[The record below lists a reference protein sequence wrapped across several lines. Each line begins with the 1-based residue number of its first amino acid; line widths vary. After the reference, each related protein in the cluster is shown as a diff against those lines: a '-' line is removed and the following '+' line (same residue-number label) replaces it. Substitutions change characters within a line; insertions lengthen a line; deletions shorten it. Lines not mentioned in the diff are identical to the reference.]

1 MGIFSH
7 WDISNRIRKLEN
19 TPNRTPQQE
28 DRLRKLYQ
36 AYSTG
41 KTTYTP
47 PITYPTQ
54 NTQARPEDTLYRTRE
69 EWRRANPSRGIG
81 KVYDVD
87 SLIHSPIILRM
98 YPQQPGEFENE
109 YRNRLRR
116 IIEEHHKPQSL
127 NTPLYHYNA
136 DPTKDFFKS
145 RKLNPNQRSFVSLDI
160 ETDDYGHPI
169 SISALKFQYDKAKQE
184 FVNVGNYQR
193 FYQAHN
199 WDLRATEAVHGL
211 SASVLK
217 GLRKQQGANYGKTY
231 KGQEIDDLQTF
242 LGSSVVVG
250 HNIQNFDLDMLF
262 PDRVIS
268 NSTIDTLAAA
278 RNAWKGSRNDL
289 DNVFRRIFGK
299 TMEQAGLSHH
309 DANADTIASMMVL
322 EALHKD
328 PGRVGEAIRYVMGS
342 RGQRQLVEYDEYL
355 NSMVVKGTY
364 KSTYRGK
371 GGNRS
376 LGEVYMTA
384 EEMGLK
390 KNGKMVEGFSEV
402 DVSRM
407 DPNRMSDEELLSS
420 AAADLIRHAK
430 AADDDYK
437 MYSAS
442 QDAGSEAVQAMNTY
456 MRYQEMN
463 LVNRLA
469 SAKSQETADAI
480 LASAGYKLRGDAAN
494 SIMEMAARLK
504 TAREKDELQKML
516 DDAEFGNWR
525 SSARD
530 LTSGEYVG
538 YGEWGNVGKYTPWGD
553 KESIYTGSHFDR
565 NEALRKMRYLDKA
578 ERSGFLS
585 KKERASLDNLVG
597 SYDDLVD
604 ATENMIDA
612 NQRLLKVYEAIGKIK
627 PYDINQY
634 ISSARNQWSGVM
646 GASRGVLPSFIRNPI
661 SRLGDATFNV
671 IDRSVAP
678 WNAIQRTWNS
688 GIGNA
693 LTGALTAGMGP
704 VGLGIG
710 MGITGAV
717 NAGTQI
723 FGNYKQAKMEM
734 SMLNIQNNLN
744 TLGAMISWI
753 STPFQLLHK
762 AAKLLIGSFS
772 GLSYKLNSI
781 MGGGIGLMS
790 QMGNPLEQMT
800 GVDYL
805 KYQGTTLMDL
815 ASLQNKGATNSAI
828 ESFATMQRNLYRF
841 GQVDTGKL
849 LAANMLGVFNEA
861 FSPTTDTVGSY
872 YAMGNK
878 ILHNMM
884 GQSEAQQADTLYYV
898 NQLNSS
904 LAQTIRSALMMGVTD
919 LRQLTDPSAFHYMY
933 WRPISDEEEGNFRK
947 TQYEYG
953 VATQQFGYTKMRFA
967 DTLWNAVGRDLY
979 NGLNKLIDKA
989 AMGDWKG
996 VLDTAGEMWE
1006 KFKKKVS
1013 DVWTSIQGKG
1023 GLSIDL
1029 SKPLQKI
1036 KEWAWDGAIAI
1047 MDAWNAIFRLVL
1059 DKSQSLIAYLS
1070 TLQVGI
1076 AKDKKTGK
1084 WGIDITSIKDAS
1096 IPGNKN
1102 IYHGTANSFT
1112 GEYTVDGVN
1121 SGMEGYAALVDALF
1135 PTMTDWEKQFLTRET
1150 LAERLRHLPGVIK
1163 DGKLDTPELNLED
1176 YFIQGLNLGHNPELI
1191 EPLLDM
1197 LGAAESSGAGFR
1209 KQAAWETFGSKL
1221 KDYQAGGLYDTMGLM
1236 NLYDNLTADVMDAML
1251 TARSISLG
1259 DSQDGK
1265 IVVEFKGL
1273 GETPITATRE
1283 NGKWTLSGMNPL
1295 QSIKLGNGAAMASVQ
1310 TQGG

>member
-1 MGIFSH
+1 MMS
-7 WDISNRIRKLEN
+7 
-19 TPNRTPQQE
+19 
-28 DRLRKLYQ
+28 
-36 AYSTG
+36 
-41 KTTYTP
+41 
-47 PITYPTQ
+47 YPTHNQ
-54 NTQARPEDTLYRTRE
+54 RFYDSRSKDINRVSSLYNLSPEARETFEKQHPKEWYETAPMYAKRLERIFASIASPRQLQDTVTY
-69 EWRRANPSRGIG
+69 
-81 KVYDVD
+81 
-87 SLIHSPIILRM
+87 
-98 YPQQPGEFENE
+98 
-109 YRNRLRR
+109 
-116 IIEEHHKPQSL
+116 
-127 NTPLYHYNA
+127 
-136 DPTKDFFKS
+136 
-145 RKLNPNQRSFVSLDI
+145 NPNPASPFFQTGNIKRSLGRTYVSLDI

-169 SISALKFQYDKAKQE
+169 SISALKFQYDKKKQQ
-184 FVNVGNYQR
+184 FISVDNYQR
-193 FYQAHN
+193 FYKTHSWNIRNTQ
-199 WDLRATEAVHGL
+199 AVHGFTP
-211 SASVLK
+211 SILK
-217 GLRKQQGANYGKTY
+217 SLRKQQVAGYGPVY
-231 KGQEIDDLQTF
+231 KGQELDDLQAF
-242 LGSSVVVG
+242 LGSSVIVG
-250 HNIQNFDLDMLF
+250 HNIQQFDLDRLF
-262 PDRVIS
+262 PDRIIK

-289 DNVFRRIFGK
+289 DSVFKRVYGK
-299 TMEQAGLSHH
+299 SMEQAGLSHH
-309 DANADTIASMMVL
+309 DANADTVASMMIL
-322 EALHKD
+322 EAMHKD

-355 NSMVVKGTY
+355 KSMIVKGTY
-364 KSTYRGK
+364 KSTYVGK
-371 GGNRS
+371 GGKRRLN
-376 LGEVYMTA
+376 EVYMTA
-384 EEMGLK
+384 EEAGLK
-390 KNGKMVEGFSEV
+390 KNGKMIEGFSEI
-402 DVSRM
+402 DMSTM
-407 DPNRMSDEELLSS
+407 DPNRMSDAELLKS
-420 AAADLIRHAK
+420 AGVDLVNYYKEHAAE
-430 AADDDYK
+430 
-437 MYSAS
+437 SEV
-442 QDAGSEAVQAMNTY
+442 GSEAIQAMNTY
-456 MRYQEMN
+456 TRYQQMN
-463 LVNRLA
+463 LVSRVA
-469 SAKSQETADAI
+469 AAKTQEVADAI
-480 LASAGYKLRGDAAN
+480 LESAGYGAKAIGSQTIVA
-494 SIMEMAARLK
+494 MAAKLK
-504 TAREKDELQKML
+504 TAREKDELRKML

-525 SSARD
+525 SEVRD
-530 LTSGEYVG
+530 LNNRDEYSF
-538 YGEWGNVGKYTPWGD
+538 NRGD
-553 KESIYTGSHFDR
+553 
-565 NEALRKMRYLDKA
+565 ALKKMRYLDKA

-585 KKERASLDNLVG
+585 KKERASLDSLVG

-604 ATENMIDA
+604 ATEDMIDA
-612 NQRLLKVYEAIGKIK
+612 NQRLLKVYEAIGRIK
-627 PYDINQY
+627 PYDVNQY
-634 ISSARNQWSGVM
+634 ISSARSQWGGIM
-646 GASRGVLPSFIRNPI
+646 GSSRGVVPSFIRNPI
-661 SRLGDATFNV
+661 SRLGDATFNA

-717 NAGTQI
+717 NAGTQV
-723 FGNYKQAKMEM
+723 FGNYRQAKMEM
-734 SMLNIQNNLN
+734 SMLSMQNNLN

-878 ILHNMM
+878 ILNNMM
-884 GQSEAQQADTLYYV
+884 GQSESQRADSLYYV

-933 WRPISDEEEGNFRK
+933 WRPISDTEEGNFRK

-953 VATQQFGYTKMRFA
+953 VASQQFGYTKMRFA

-1013 DVWTSIQGKG
+1013 DVWASIQGKG

-1059 DKSQSLIAYLS
+1059 DKSQDLIAYLS
-1070 TLQVGI
+1070 TIKVDLVQREG
-1076 AKDKKTGK
+1076 GG
-1084 WGIDITSIKDAS
+1084 WGIDISTIKDVVAPTGGS
-1096 IPGNKN
+1096 HVYESTSNGMATRVRGGYEGYALLADILFPNKTQLEKGQLTIDQLKQATLN
-1102 IYHGTANSFT
+1102 WNETMGGVPLELAKYNLYGLHPKSMEDVNKIFDVIARYDSGR
-1112 GEYTVDGVN
+1112 GVN
-1121 SGMEGYAALVDALF
+1121 SAAAA
-1135 PTMTDWEKQFLTRET
+1135 R
-1150 LAERLRHLPGVIK
+1150 AISGI
-1163 DGKLDTPELNLED
+1163 GKEHWKNIPQDES
-1176 YFIQGLNLGHNPELI
+1176 GL
-1191 EPLLDM
+1191 
-1197 LGAAESSGAGFR
+1197 
-1209 KQAAWETFGSKL
+1209 
-1221 KDYQAGGLYDTMGLM
+1221 
-1236 NLYDNLTADVMDAML
+1236 LTAYDSMIGDVMDAVL

-1259 DSQDGK
+1259 DNQDGK
-1265 IVVEFKGL
+1265 ITVEFKGL

>member
-36 AYSTG
+36 LYSTG

-47 PITYPTQ
+47 STAYPTQ
-54 NTQARPEDTLYRTRE
+54 NTQASRADTLYRTRE

-81 KVYDVD
+81 RVYDID
-87 SLIHSPIILRM
+87 NLIHSPIIVSM

-136 DPTKDFFKS
+136 DPTKDFFES
-145 RKLNPNQRSFVSLDI
+145 RKLDPYKRSYVSLDI

-169 SISALKFQYDKAKQE
+169 SISALKFQYDKAAQK
-184 FVNVGNYQR
+184 FVSVGNYQR

-199 WDLRATEAVHGL
+199 WDLRSTEAVHGL
-211 SASVLK
+211 SARVLK
-217 GLRKQQGANYGKTY
+217 GLRKQQGASYGKTY
-231 KGQEIDDLQTF
+231 RGQEIDDLQAF

-262 PDRVIS
+262 PDRVIG

-289 DNVFRRIFGK
+289 DNVFRRVFGK

-390 KNGKMVEGFSEV
+390 KNGKMIEGFSEI

-430 AADDDYK
+430 AADNDYK

-442 QDAGSEAVQAMNTY
+442 QDVGSEAVQAMNTY

-494 SIMEMAARLK
+494 SLMSMAAGLR

-516 DDAEFGNWR
+516 DDAEFGNWH
-525 SSARD
+525 SEVRD
-530 LTSGEYVG
+530 LNNRDEFS
-538 YGEWGNVGKYTPWGD
+538 
-553 KESIYTGSHFDR
+553 FDR
-565 NEALRKMRYLDKA
+565 NEAFKKMRYLDRA
-578 ERSGFLS
+578 ERRGQIWG
-585 KKERASLDNLVG
+585 KQRDSLDNLVG

-604 ATENMIDA
+604 ATEDMIDA

-627 PYDINQY
+627 PYDVNQY
-634 ISSARNQWSGVM
+634 IASAKNQWGGTMS
-646 GASRGVLPSFIRNPI
+646 STRGVLPSFIRNPI
-661 SRLGDATFNV
+661 SRLGDATFNA

-678 WNAIQRTWNS
+678 WNAVQRTWNS
-688 GIGNA
+688 GIGQA
-693 LTGALTAGMGP
+693 ITAAGGAIGGLPGMM
-704 VGLGIG
+704 VGGTISGL
-710 MGITGAV
+710 V
-717 NAGTQI
+717 NAGTQVY
-723 FGNYKQAKMEM
+723 GNYKQAQMEM
-734 SMLNIQNNLN
+734 SMLNMQNNFN

-781 MGGGIGLMS
+781 MSGGIGLMS

-878 ILHNMM
+878 ILNNMM
-884 GQSEAQQADTLYYV
+884 GQSESQRADTLYYV

-919 LRQLTDPSAFHYMY
+919 LRQLTDPSAFHSMY
-933 WRPISDEEEGNFRK
+933 WRPIGVDRYGNANDEESSFRK

-953 VATQQFGYTKMRFA
+953 VASQQFGYTKMRFA
-967 DTLWNAVGRDLY
+967 DKLWNAVGRDLY
-979 NGLNKLIDKA
+979 NGFNKLIDSA
-989 AMGDWKG
+989 AEGDWKG
-996 VLDTAGEMWE
+996 VLETAGEMWE
-1006 KFKKKVS
+1006 TLKKKVS
-1013 DVWTSIQGKG
+1013 GVWEAIQGKG

-1059 DKSQSLIAYLS
+1059 DKSQSLVAYLS
-1070 TLQVGI
+1070 TLQVGLV
-1076 AKDKKTGK
+1076 KDKKTGK

-1096 IPGNKN
+1096 VPGNKN
-1102 IYHGTANSFT
+1102 IYHGTANSWT

-1121 SGMEGYAALVDALF
+1121 TGMEGYAALVDALF
-1135 PTMTDWEKQFLTRET
+1135 PNMTDWEKQFLTRET

-1163 DGKLDTPELNLED
+1163 NGKLDTPELNMED

-1221 KDYQAGGLYDTMGLM
+1221 KDYQASGLYDAMGLM

-1259 DSQDGK
+1259 DNQDGK